1 MALAT
6 ASTGAMARPGV
17 AARTWAG
24 AMAHLGAM
32 ARKCHSTGTMAQYG
46 ATMRHGTMAR
56 TCHSGAT
63 TPLGT
68 TAQTWAGTM
77 DRLGTTA
84 RTSPIWAGATTTI
97 RVLHAR

>member
-17 AARTWAG
+17 AVPTWAG
-24 AMAHLGAM
+24 TMAHPGAM

-46 ATMRHGTMAR
+46 ATMRHGTTAR

-63 TPLGT
+63 IPLGT
-68 TAQTWAGTM
+68 TARTWAGTM
-77 DRLGTTA
+77 DHPGTTA

-97 RVLHAR
+97 RALLAR